1 MSLVTRMKGKF
12 FKDRSLVLKRSGS
25 PMTILKKKAGQ
36 FYLKEK
42 PEELFSVA
50 KLVFTPSLPYSGP
63 GVSRGAVAGAG
74 AYAMLGKDRLKGAI
88 IGDWLEKQ
96 RKGSASSSEVHQ
108 MSLVLET
115 KSGRR
120 ESIEMKVTQDAA
132 IKMARFFK
140 E

>member
-12 FKDRSLVLKRSGS
+12 FKDRSLVLKRSGNS
-25 PMTILKKKAGQ
+25 VTILKKEKGQ

-42 PEELFSVA
+42 PEELFLVA
-50 KLVFTPSLPYSGP
+50 KLVFSPSLPYSGP

-88 IGDWLEKQ
+88 IGDWLEKR
-96 RKGSASSSEVHQ
+96 RKENDSSSEIHQ

-115 KSGRR
+115 KSGRK
-120 ESIEMKVTQDAA
+120 ECIEMKVTQDAA